1 MKDILNKY
9 PLKFLQQ
16 ELINIRTNFKLEKQK
31 IIDVLKDMKSI
42 TKLSKDDIIELLV
55 KYNYDVSKLPPIEE
69 VEPIKLKR
77 GRKPKPK
84 KEIIPAK
91 YPKTTDEEKQLKK
104 ELGNLVK
111 PKNIYNTDYFID
123 KIETSGDSIRS
134 KITNVKEELE
144 FLKDY
149 YNDREQKKNE
159 TRTKEPTAIKLDKF
173 LKYQDDRIKKLESY
187 LKSLIKSNNK
197 IFEKK

>member
-9 PLKFLQQ
+9 PLKFLQR

-31 IIDVLKDMKSI
+31 IIEVLKDMKSI
-42 TKLSKDDIIELLV
+42 IKLSKDDIIELLV
-55 KYNYDVSKLPPIEE
+55 KYNYDISKLPPIQDF
-69 VEPIKLKR
+69 EPKKK

-84 KEIIPAK
+84 KEIIPDK
-91 YPKTTDEEKQLKK
+91 YPKITDEEKLLKK
-104 ELGNLVK
+104 ELTGFIK
-111 PKNIYNTDYFID
+111 PKTIYNIDYFID
-123 KIETSGDSIRS
+123 KIDTSGDSVKT
-134 KITNVKEELE
+134 KISNVKEELE

-187 LKSLIKSNNK
+187 LKTLIESEKK
-197 IFEKK
+197 IFKKK

>member
-9 PLKFLQQ
+9 PIKFLQQ

-42 TKLSKDDIIELLV
+42 TKLSKDDIIELLI
-55 KYNYDVSKLPPIEE
+55 KYNYDISKLPSLQNF
-69 VEPIKLKR
+69 EPKKR

-84 KEIIPAK
+84 KEVIPDK
-91 YPKTTDEEKQLKK
+91 YPKTTDEEKELKK
-104 ELGNLVK
+104 ELTGFIK
-111 PKNIYNTDYFID
+111 PKTIYNIDYYID
-123 KIETSGDSIRS
+123 KIDNNGNSIKS
-134 KITNVKEELE
+134 KISDVKDELE

-149 YNDREQKKNE
+149 YDDRLNKKNE
-159 TRTKEPTAIKLDKF
+159 SRTKEPTVIKLDKF

-187 LKSLIKSNNK
+187 LKSLIEDEKK
-197 IFEKK
+197 IFKK